1 MSWNFEENIDELRV
15 WLNEHKIL
23 NSSSIHDIPLFKKWI
38 ENLNIVY
45 LNVGRKVSLVAIFI
59 VTYGLV
65 KDDKDSKNLIYNIDI
80 DDQSFS
86 EILSTKL
93 FPIYEIADIISFIEA
108 CLYLNIPVFA
118 EGRRLIVFPE
128 KKGLNATINKV
139 DLADLTNQGV
149 FIKKLEHKNINA
161 DNSISIQMNL
171 TETNFVLTSYK
182 SIIKSIRF
190 ESLIPKLVELVKDKI
205 PKIEIYKLLQLR
217 SYQYDQ
223 LIKLAIDRG
232 KLDPS
237 LGEKK
242 ESKPILK
249 EESKLQNNGV
259 ILSDTNFGYVKQLA
273 EMKYSGNMYQAV
285 NSVITAMRNLQ
296 EKTILNDKLEP
307 NI

>member
-1 MSWNFEENIDELRV
+1 M
-15 WLNEHKIL
+15 
-23 NSSSIHDIPLFKKWI
+23 
-38 ENLNIVY
+38 
-45 LNVGRKVSLVAIFI
+45 
-59 VTYGLV
+59 
-65 KDDKDSKNLIYNIDI
+65 
-80 DDQSFS
+80 
-86 EILSTKL
+86 
-93 FPIYEIADIISFIEA
+93 
-108 CLYLNIPVFA
+108 
-118 EGRRLIVFPE
+118 
-128 KKGLNATINKV
+128 NATINKV